1 LDWPFHWQLVTRFIR
16 SDDVSDE
23 QQADLFPPGA
33 IPQGDSDF
41 LTSDAS
47 IQAALGAFEKH
58 MEDEG
63 FSENTRKAFASD
75 IRLLGKYLG
84 IGQPIGEI
92 GTKNLND
99 FLNWLLYERG
109 VPCSPKSYARRVTT
123 LKVFFGWL
131 QETGVLVIN
140 PSVSVIQVSVSSPL
154 PTVPSEEDIMR
165 ALAITSTIRN
175 GSDKTKAD
183 ARPHLLLTLLLQTGI
198 KKGEAMAIVPNHIDR
213 DHPDGPFLFIRY
225 KNPRLRYKE
234 RKIALEP
241 GWLETL
247 DEYLTQYE
255 PPDTLFTCTARNLE
269 YILSDVSEAA
279 GLHKGALSFE
289 NLRWAAALR
298 DYNKGEEHGVI
309 RQKLG
314 LSKISWRETKSK
326 LDRLRATDGSLT
338 V

>member
-1 LDWPFHWQLVTRFIR
+1 
-16 SDDVSDE
+16 VSDE

-33 IPQGDSDF
+33 IPQDDADF

-58 MEDEG
+58 MEEEG

-75 IRLLGKYLG
+75 VRLLGKYLG

-92 GTKNLND
+92 ATKNLND

-131 QETGVLVIN
+131 QETGVLIAN
-140 PSVSVIQVSVSSPL
+140 PATSVIQVSVSSPL
-154 PTVPSEEDIMR
+154 PTVPSEEDIMN
-165 ALAITSTIRN
+165 ALDVTSAVRV
-175 GSDKTKAD
+175 GSDKAKAD

-198 KKGEAMAIVPNHIDR
+198 KKSEAMAIVPNHIDR
-213 DHPDGPFLFIRY
+213 DDLDAPYLFIRY

-247 DEYLTQYE
+247 DEYLAQYE
-255 PPDTLFTCTARNLE
+255 PPDTLFTCTPRNLE

-279 GLHKGALSFE
+279 GLHRGALSFE
-289 NLRWAAALR
+289 NLRWASALSDHSR
-298 DYNKGEEHGVI
+298 GVEPGDI

-314 LSKISWRETKSK
+314 LSKVSWRETKSK
-326 LDRLRATDGSLT
+326 LDRLQARDRSPN